1 MTVIQKISDHIAPF
15 MKEQG
20 FCYKQKCFYKIHN
33 DIAFC
38 VQLDATVGL
47 IHATYF
53 VMPLYIPCSSRY
65 YSYGKRITD
74 LSASRLAALPREA
87 SDDEIAKW
95 CTQLCSYLETTVFP
109 LFHRISTPK
118 QMVKLVEWKLLL
130 RQDLFSCPPVLVLR
144 LLMFSYLY
152 LGERGILQKTI
163 KKYEKALKNS
173 SFFTNEVRSYFLEEM
188 DLIKRIVQQ
197 GDDSI
202 RNYCSATIADAVSKC
217 FT

>member
-1 MTVIQKISDHIAPF
+1 MTVIQKITDHIAPF

-20 FCYKQKCFYKIHN
+20 FCYKQKCFYKIQN

-53 VMPLYIPCSSRY
+53 VMPLYIPCSTCY

-74 LSASRLAALPREA
+74 LSVSRLAALPREA
-87 SDDEIAKW
+87 SDGEIAKW
-95 CTQLCSYLETTVFP
+95 CDQLCSFLETTVFP
-109 LFHRISTPK
+109 LFQRISTPK
-118 QMVKLVEWKLLL
+118 QMVKLVEKKLLL
-130 RQDLFSCPPVLVLR
+130 RQSLFSCPPVLVLR

-163 KKYEKALKNS
+163 KKYEKALKYS
-173 SFFTNEVRSYFLEEM
+173 AFFTNEVRSQFIEEM
-188 DLIKRIVQQ
+188 DLVKHIMQQ
-197 GDDSI
+197 SDDSI
-202 RNYCSATIADAVSKC
+202 RNYCSDTTADTVSKC
-217 FT
+217 FS